1 MRPSGSSSEGW
12 QAHSKSAAPANL
24 CCRKSMLR
32 QRLALLVSW
41 MKVETHSILRSSLIL
56 QMNQLLSVTCRNK
69 RRKSRSRSCPNTI
82 APSSSLVTKVAS
94 NWTKTSKSS
103 NSPPNR
109 KQSSRIQTWIWTVT
123 ILLTCS
129 AAQLLFCNPRRRR
142 PRLKMTIVPA
152 FVESQAG
159 FSTGDRFRRFS

>member
-56 QMNQLLSVTCRNK
+56 QMNQLLSVTCRNR

-82 APSSSLVTKVAS
+82 APSSLLVTKVAS
-94 NWTKTSKSS
+94 NWTKTS
-103 NSPPNR
+103 R
-109 KQSSRIQTWIWTVT
+109 SSRIQTWILTVT